1 MSIDMESID
10 TDKLTRVY
18 EKIRKARS
26 ENTKEYEARDK
37 ELKAQ
42 LETVGAALLSWLI
55 DNNMQSSHT
64 ANGLTFY
71 KEEIV
76 TPTAA
81 DWNIIYEWI
90 AENDAWEALEKR
102 LTKTFFKNYMK
113 DHDGAIPPGVNIYR
127 EYVARVRRT

>member
-42 LETVGAALLSWLI
+42 LDTVGAALL
-55 DNNMQSSHT
+55 
-64 ANGLTFY
+64 
-71 KEEIV
+71 
-76 TPTAA
+76 
-81 DWNIIYEWI
+81 
-90 AENDAWEALEKR
+90 
-102 LTKTFFKNYMK
+102 
-113 DHDGAIPPGVNIYR
+113 
-127 EYVARVRRT
+127 